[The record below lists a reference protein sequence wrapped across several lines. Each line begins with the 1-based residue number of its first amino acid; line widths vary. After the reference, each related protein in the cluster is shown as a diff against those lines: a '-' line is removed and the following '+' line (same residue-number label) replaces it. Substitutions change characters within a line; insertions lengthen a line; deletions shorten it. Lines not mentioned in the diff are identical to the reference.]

1 MVPEFATSQALGE
14 SALQRP
20 GERPRE
26 PAPEAQGQQPRC
38 ALRPWQPTSVSKT
51 VALSFPQFP
60 KHVPFRPLNEEE

>member
-1 MVPEFATSQALGE
+1 MPKFTMSQVLGE

-26 PAPEAQGQQPRC
+26 PVPKVQDQQPRP
-38 ALRPWQPTSVSKT
+38 ALRSQQPTSVSKT

-60 KHVPFRPLNEEE
+60 KHFSFRQLNEEE

>member
-14 SALQRP
+14 SAPQRL

-26 PAPEAQGQQPRC
+26 LALKPQGQKPRP

-60 KHVPFRPLNEEE
+60 KLFLYRPLNEEE